1 MAVHSCSSCKW
12 MHTFLDSG
20 EREISICVF
29 DQSENYLQ
37 EVGYCADCELDGF
50 AEDLWRNENEKHIN

>member
-1 MAVHSCSSCKW
+1 MD
-12 MHTFLDSG
+12 HTFLDSG